1 MGGGIRKR
9 DANER
14 IRRTGPCRCLVPF
27 DLHRPERAKGPGCLP
42 RVTLGPPG
50 TGCLHLVSEVPPR
63 RSCGSRVPRGVVS
76 SRAEHGGAG
85 QHPAGRGQAETEAGR
100 APAAGQRRPSDAGA
114 RHPGRRPDDAAATGR
129 ERARAGT
136 PGHNA
141 LTNLVPSGQRMYHPP
156 PPPGSLACREKG
168 PARAEH
174 NLMSRKDYAPSGL
187 PDGGP
192 WRPVC
197 DPPLFLRPP
206 RQVERERNA
215 CFTLARPP

>member
-9 DANER
+9 HANER
-14 IRRTGPCRCLVPF
+14 SRRTGPCRCLVPF
-27 DLHRPERAKGPGCLP
+27 DLHRPERAKGPGRLP

-63 RSCGSRVPRGVVS
+63 RSCGSRAPSGVVS

-114 RHPGRRPDDAAATGR
+114 RHPARRPHDAAATGR

-156 PPPGSLACREKG
+156 LRPALWLAGKKDQPVPSITSCPERITSLPGCPTA
-168 PARAEH
+168 
-174 NLMSRKDYAPSGL
+174 GL
-187 PDGGP
+187 GIPFAT
-192 WRPVC
+192 
-197 DPPLFLRPP
+197 PPLFLRPP